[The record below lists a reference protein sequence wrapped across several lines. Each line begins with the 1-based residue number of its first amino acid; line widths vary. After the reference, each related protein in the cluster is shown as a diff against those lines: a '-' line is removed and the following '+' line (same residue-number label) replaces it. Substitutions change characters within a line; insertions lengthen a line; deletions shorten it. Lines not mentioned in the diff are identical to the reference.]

1 MTHELRARVGRLLAG
16 GSLAILLSGVG
27 VTPSLAAAARSPG
40 CQSWNAL
47 GVSGWTSS
55 VETIPGPFRKG
66 ETLRY
71 RIDDNSIGDAF
82 YLLTTGDEFL
92 FTTTTTGAKKLVLPK
107 DVAEISF
114 NGTGSPPAIWYLSHF
129 SCTAVGAQAP
139 NTATIDAPAAPR
151 QDARDV
157 IALAALLAIAAGYLF
172 LASRPR
178 ATPVTGG
185 RSERR

>member
-1 MTHELRARVGRLLAG
+1 MTRELRARVGRLVAG

-92 FTTTTTGAKKLVLPK
+92 FTTTTTGAKKLVLAK

-129 SCTAVGAQAP
+129 SCAAVGARAP
-139 NTATIDAPAAPR
+139 NTATIDAAPVSPR
-151 QDARDV
+151 QDAQDV
-157 IALAALLAIAAGYLF
+157 VALAALLAIAAGLLF
-172 LASRPR
+172 LASRPP
-178 ATPVTGG
+178 TPVTGG
-185 RSERR
+185 RSEGR